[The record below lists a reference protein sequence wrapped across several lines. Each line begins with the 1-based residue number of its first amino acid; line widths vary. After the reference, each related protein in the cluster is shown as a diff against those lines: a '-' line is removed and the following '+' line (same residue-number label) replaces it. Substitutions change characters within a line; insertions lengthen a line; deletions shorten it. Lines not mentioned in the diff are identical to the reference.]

1 MATNTTTMEALWNDG
16 LVDRAIAE
24 KLNCAQNTVFHWRK
38 RNGLPSNAGIFNWDN
53 GEHSEDERDY
63 RKAVKT

>member
-1 MATNTTTMEALWNDG
+1 MTNTTALEALWNNG
-16 LVDRAIAE
+16 LVDHEIAK
-24 KLNCAQNTVFHWRK
+24 KLNCSHGTVFQWRK
-38 RNGLPSNAGIFNWDN
+38 KNCLPSNAGIFNWDN

>member
-1 MATNTTTMEALWNDG
+1 MINTTTLEALWNNG
-16 LVDRAIAE
+16 LVDREIAK
-24 KLNCAQNTVFHWRK
+24 KLNCSHSTVFVWRK

-63 RKAVKT
+63 RKAVKV